1 MPWYKE
7 ATISSTA
14 RNHNPQHAHPLRAH
28 LLRGLDLPHER
39 RVTATSST
47 HRLSSTTT
55 PLHVDSGNLKTSE
68 PKASETLCAQITSLP
83 ESRPQPR
90 LRPAPHALRAL
101 ACATTAHVPSCARA
115 RAGRV
120 LVLVPSCACARA
132 ILCSCLCARVLRPVR
147 PVAGCFGGWPLRW
160 LAASVAGRFD
170 GWPPL
175 RWLAA
180 SVAAHEI

>member
-1 MPWYKE
+1 MCCAFLGPAGESFFLSFFVVSLESLKLKRPLLAEYALAYKRRR
-7 ATISSTA
+7 SQPTA
-14 RNHNPQHAHPLRAH
+14 RIHAHNPQHAHPPRVH

-68 PKASETLCAQITSLP
+68 PKASETLCARITSLP

-115 RAGRV
+115 RARVGRV
-120 LVLVPSCACARA
+120 LVLVPSCARARA
-132 ILCSCLCARVLRPVR
+132 ILC
-147 PVAGCFGGWPLRW
+147 
-160 LAASVAGRFD
+160 
-170 GWPPL
+170 
-175 RWLAA
+175 
-180 SVAAHEI
+180 